1 MIDEEVMTK
10 DQRFGLHDSK
20 PRGTTDMKGRQAK
33 QETTGWKEES
43 MVDICDFEVSVVKPV
58 ND

>member
-20 PRGTTDMKGRQAK
+20 RRGTTDTKGRQAK
-33 QETTGWKEES
+33 QEAAGWKEKS
-43 MVDICDFEVSVVKPV
+43 MVDKYDFEVSVVKPV
-58 ND
+58 SD